1 MWSRSRNRMLN
12 VYLLKDFEYLIYPEH
27 WDRWCELKI
36 VSHFNTMPR
45 VKESKG
51 GQVRGGKNLEGKTYS
66 SSVETFCRKW
76 HLS

>member
-1 MWSRSRNRMLN
+1 MLN

-27 WDRWCELKI
+27 CDRWCKLKI

-51 GQVRGGKNLEGKTYS
+51 ECMNKN
-66 SSVETFCRKW
+66 SVAGPRREELIRAQW
-76 HLS
+76 RLSAGSGI